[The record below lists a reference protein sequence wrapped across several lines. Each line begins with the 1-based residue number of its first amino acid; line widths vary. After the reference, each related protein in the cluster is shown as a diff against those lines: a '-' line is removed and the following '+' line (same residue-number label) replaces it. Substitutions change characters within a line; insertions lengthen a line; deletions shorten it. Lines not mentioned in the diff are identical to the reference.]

1 MKKSSKP
8 AAAAAPVLSVVPF
21 QPAALRKGE
30 DEAAK
35 ILTEQW
41 KRAAIGLREIV
52 AFGAMMVQLE
62 EGFSGLKRTGSG
74 LKGWLAK
81 HCPEINYKTAMG
93 YKAEAMGLRR
103 LCKLAEDRPLLP
115 LMGESPLSDEEEEEA
130 RELVA
135 STIAESSLR
144 LLRDAASA
152 QETRGGA
159 RDGAGRKKLVADG
172 QSLGEAA
179 LVQWTAVQSRIVTF
193 CGHSFDK
200 YLAPE
205 VAAMALQSVT
215 QLRDLLA
222 ARVEEG
228 RAERRRGAAKAAAGV
243 TAEEAVQILAP
254 EAEEAQEAEEAV
266 S

>member
-1 MKKSSKP
+1 MKHSATMKKTSKS
-8 AAAAAPVLSVVPF
+8 AAVAAPVLSVVPF
-21 QPAALRKGE
+21 QPAALRK
-30 DEAAK
+30 DESAAAML
-35 ILTEQW
+35 LTEQW
-41 KRAAIGLREIV
+41 RRASIGLREIV

-62 EGFSGLKRTGSG
+62 EGFSGLKRVGAG

-93 YKAEAMGLRR
+93 YKAAAMGVRR
-103 LCKLAEDRPLLP
+103 LCRLAADRPLLP
-115 LMGESPLSDEEEEEA
+115 LMGESPLTDGEQEEA
-130 RELVA
+130 RELVL

-144 LLRDAASA
+144 LLRDAASV

-172 QSLGEAA
+172 QALSEAA
-179 LVQWTAVQSRIVTF
+179 LVNWTAVQSRIVTF

-205 VAAMALQSVT
+205 VAAMALESVT

-228 RAERRRGAAKAAAGV
+228 RAERRKLAEIAA
-243 TAEEAVQILAP
+243 EPEDEA
-254 EAEEAQEAEEAV
+254 
-266 S
+266 